1 MKVFRIDWIKLDSG
15 GGSEDVIANDILECL
30 KSFYEYWG
38 DVPKNRFV
46 IGIKEIELSDTNFI
60 RNVIEYKYQ

>member
-15 GGSEDVIANDILECL
+15 GGSEDIIANDILECL

-38 DVPKNRFV
+38 DVPKKRYV
-46 IGIKEIELSDTNFI
+46 IGIQEIELSEAKNI
-60 RNVIEYKYQ
+60 SNYIEYKFR